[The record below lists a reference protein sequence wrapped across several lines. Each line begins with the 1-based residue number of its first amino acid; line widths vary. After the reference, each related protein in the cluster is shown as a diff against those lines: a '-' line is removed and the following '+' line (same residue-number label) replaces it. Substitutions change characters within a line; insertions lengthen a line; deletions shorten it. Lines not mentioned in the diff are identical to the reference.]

1 MLLQDKQ
8 STGADQVNENKIQIV
23 FYNNRK
29 HWIVAITV
37 GCETGEVKIYDSV
50 FSPFNKE
57 SLRSLI

>member
-50 FSPFNKE
+50 FSPFNK
-57 SLRSLI
+57 